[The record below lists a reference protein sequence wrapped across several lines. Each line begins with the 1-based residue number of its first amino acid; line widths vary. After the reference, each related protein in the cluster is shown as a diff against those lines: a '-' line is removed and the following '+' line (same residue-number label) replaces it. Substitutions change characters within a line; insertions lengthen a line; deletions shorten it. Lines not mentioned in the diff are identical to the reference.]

1 MDFRRSRRS
10 AQLMAGPTAN
20 FGEHRTGAP
29 AGWAAGRMLSARQ
42 RFFRGSSRSS
52 GAGSGDDRPASC
64 STPSRPKRQ
73 TSAFSLL
80 VATVLALWLVL
91 FVFGHR

>member
-1 MDFRRSRRS
+1 MDFRRTRRS
-10 AQLMAGPTAN
+10 AHLMAGPNAG

-52 GAGSGDDRPASC
+52 GAGSGDDRQDPYSA
-64 STPSRPKRQ
+64 PDRPRRQ

-80 VATVLALWLVL
+80 VAFVLALWLVL